1 MAKAVVAVE
10 AVRTAWIA
18 GGKTYPPQKLKRG
31 QKMLS
36 DDARVKDH
44 GDQFLTVDEIVER
57 ATAVPG
63 EKRETKPKPKPKP
76 RKRASDR
83 NAKNKAPKQAEA
95 AKAKKAAAA
104 AEEKA
109 RVAREKKVAAAK

>member
-10 AVRTAWIA
+10 VVRNAWIA
-18 GGKTYPPQKLKRG
+18 GGKKYPPQALHQG

-36 DDARVKDH
+36 DDPRVKDH
-44 GDQFLTVDEIVER
+44 ADQFLTVDEVVER

-63 EKRETKPKPKPKP
+63 EKRETKPKPKT

-83 NAKNKAPKQAEA
+83 NARNKAPKQAEA
-95 AKAKKAAAA
+95 AKAKKAAEA

>member
-10 AVRTAWIA
+10 AIRNAWIA
-18 GGKTYPPQKLKRG
+18 GGKKYPPQKLKQG

-36 DDARVKDH
+36 DDPRVKDH

-63 EKRETKPKPKPKP
+63 EKRVTKPKPKA
-76 RKRASDR
+76 RNRASDR
-83 NAKNKAPKQAEA
+83 NARNKAPKQAEA
-95 AKAKKAAAA
+95 AKAKKAAEA